1 MPYAVLEQKL
11 RMVSEQDFD
20 FVSHFL
26 DLVLQNRQ
34 KADVEQKAKH
44 NAEYC
49 AMLDKSFSQ
58 LEKGEVVV
66 KSMAELRAMER

>member
-26 DLVLQNRQ
+26 DLVLANRKAEAETQ
-34 KADVEQKAKH
+34 KIRNNEK
-44 NAEYC
+44 YC
-49 AMLDKSFSQ
+49 AMLDNSFSQ
-58 LEKGEVVV
+58 LERGEVIV
-66 KSMAELRAMER
+66 KSMSELRALEN